1 MNAEKNLND
10 RQWYGMT
17 CRKQGKPAHCERFV
31 HAGSISRSD
40 ALEKQRKGCVIRDRR
55 VVK

>member
-17 CRKQGKPAHCERFV
+17 CWKQGKPAHCERFV